1 MRNVMGGD
9 AGGHTAAMTPRER
22 LLAVYRGQ
30 TPDRVPALA
39 DLSYWH
45 AAHGGGKFIP
55 GHTDG
60 ANNDKI
66 PRLLELH
73 RQTGAAIHLNLGS
86 FYEERYDNCV
96 QVRSGVDGELYRHRF
111 ETPVGAVEEV
121 RRWSET
127 TFSWPIVHHMVQNAA
142 DLQTIRYIF
151 EHISYSA
158 RWDDYRQV
166 DRLVGDLGLP
176 LVQVPYTGMGFLISR
191 YAGVERTV
199 MLSADDPDELEQ
211 TVAAINASHE
221 RVMRLMADGPSQIL
235 FHSDN
240 LSADVQSPRWL
251 QRYSGSY
258 YRRMAEIA
266 HEYGKPLVT
275 HIDGRLRGLLRAV
288 GEMGIDGA
296 DAVTP
301 APWGDLTPQQ
311 CRDEAG
317 PKLVLSGGVPPSSF
331 LPNVPI
337 KVLDEQIEAWLELR
351 RQSPALIIAPGDQL
365 PPDGE
370 LERVARLVQASTT
383 ATY

>member
-1 MRNVMGGD
+1 
-9 AGGHTAAMTPRER
+9 MTPRER
-22 LLAVYRGQ
+22 LLAVYRGE
-30 TPDRVPALA
+30 TPDRVPVLA

-55 GHTDG
+55 GRTDG
-60 ANNDKI
+60 ANNEKI

-86 FYEERYDNCV
+86 FYEERYDDCV
-96 QVRSGVDGELYRHRF
+96 RVRSGIDGELYRHCF
-111 ETPVGAVEEV
+111 ETSVGTVEEV
-121 RRWSET
+121 RRWSDT
-127 TFSWPIVHHMVQNAA
+127 TFSWPIVQPMVQSVT
-142 DLQTIRYIF
+142 DLQTIRYVF
-151 EHISYSA
+151 EHVSYRA
-158 RWDDYRQV
+158 RWDVFEQV
-166 DRLVGDLGLP
+166 DRLVGDLGVP

-199 MLSADDPDELEQ
+199 LLAADAPDEVER

-221 RVMRLMADGPSQIL
+221 KVMRLMAEGPSLVL

-251 QRYSGSY
+251 ERFSGAY

-311 CRDEAG
+311 CREEAG
-317 PKLVLSGGVPPSSF
+317 PKLVLSGGIPPNSF
-331 LPNVPI
+331 LPNVPFQ
-337 KVLDEQIEAWLELR
+337 VLDEQIEAWLALR
-351 RQSPALIIAPGDQL
+351 RSSPALILAPGDQL

-370 LERVARLVQASTT
+370 LERVVRLVQAGRV
-383 ATY
+383 AGY

>member
-1 MRNVMGGD
+1 
-9 AGGHTAAMTPRER
+9 MTPRQR

-30 TPDRVPALA
+30 KPDRVPALA
-39 DLSYWH
+39 DLSYWY
-45 AAHGGGKFIP
+45 AAHGGGTFIP

-60 ANNDKI
+60 ANSDKI

-73 RQTGAAIHLNLGS
+73 RQTGAAIHLNLGT
-86 FYEERYDNCV
+86 FYEERYDDSV
-96 QVRSGVDGELYRHRF
+96 RVRSGISGELYCHRF
-111 ETPVGAVEEV
+111 ETPVGSVEEV
-121 RRWSET
+121 RRWSAKS
-127 TFSWPIVHHMVQNAA
+127 FSWPIVHHMVHDVD
-142 DLQTIRYIF
+142 DLRTIRYIF
-151 EHISYSA
+151 EHISYAA
-158 RWDDYRQV
+158 RWDAYQQV

-199 MLSADDPDELEQ
+199 MLSVDEPDELEQ
-211 TVAAINASHE
+211 TVATINAAHE
-221 RVMRLMADGPSQIL
+221 KVTRLMADGPSQVL

-251 QRYSGSY
+251 ERYSGSY
-258 YRRMAEIA
+258 YRRMAQIA
-266 HEYGKPLVT
+266 HEHGKPLVT
-275 HIDGRLRGLLRAV
+275 HIDGRLRGLLRSV

-317 PKLVLSGGVPPSSF
+317 PRLVLSGGVPPSSF
-331 LPNVPI
+331 SPAVPLE
-337 KVLDEQIEAWLELR
+337 VLDEQIEAWLELR
-351 RQSPALIIAPGDQL
+351 RQSPALILAPGDQL

-370 LERVARLVQASTT
+370 LERVVRLVQAST
-383 ATY
+383 AAAC

>member
-1 MRNVMGGD
+1 
-9 AGGHTAAMTPRER
+9 MTPRER

-30 TPDRVPALA
+30 KPDRVPALA
-39 DLSYWH
+39 DLSYWY

-60 ANNDKI
+60 ANSDKI

-73 RQTGAAIHLNLGS
+73 KQIGAAIHLNLGS
-86 FYEERYDNCV
+86 FFKEHYDDSV
-96 QVRSGVDGELYRHRF
+96 RVRSGVDGELYRYRF
-111 ETPVGAVEEV
+111 ETPVGSVEEV
-121 RRWSET
+121 RRWSEMT
-127 TFSWPIVHHMVQNAA
+127 YSWPIIQHMVQTVA
-142 DLQTIRYIF
+142 DLKVIRYIF
-151 EHISYSA
+151 EHVSYSTC
-158 RWDDYRQV
+158 WDDFREV
-166 DRLVGDLGLP
+166 DKLVGDIGLP

-191 YAGVERTV
+191 YAGVEQTV
-199 MLSADDPDELEQ
+199 LLATDEPEELEQ

-221 RVMRLMADGPSQIL
+221 KVTRLMADGPSQVL

-251 QRYSGSY
+251 ERYSGAH
-258 YRRMAEIA
+258 YRRMAQIA
-266 HEYGKPLVT
+266 HEHGKPLVT
-275 HIDGRLRGLLRAV
+275 HIDGRLRGLLQTV

-317 PKLVLSGGVPPSSF
+317 PKLVLSGGVPPNSF
-331 LPNVPI
+331 SPNVPL
-337 KVLDEQIEAWLELR
+337 KVLDEQIEAWLALR
-351 RQSPALIIAPGDQL
+351 RQSPAIIIAPGDQL
-365 PPDGE
+365 PPDGV
-370 LERVARLVQASTT
+370 LDRVAHLTQAAIK